1 LLPEVIQSHVLP
13 FENLVVQS
21 YLQMWSSLMDQL
33 HEKEFILL
41 QANIPLDVMRA
52 HCRFYVDP
60 ITKVSSS

>member
-1 LLPEVIQSHVLP
+1 
-13 FENLVVQS
+13 
-21 YLQMWSSLMDQL
+21 MWSSLMDQL